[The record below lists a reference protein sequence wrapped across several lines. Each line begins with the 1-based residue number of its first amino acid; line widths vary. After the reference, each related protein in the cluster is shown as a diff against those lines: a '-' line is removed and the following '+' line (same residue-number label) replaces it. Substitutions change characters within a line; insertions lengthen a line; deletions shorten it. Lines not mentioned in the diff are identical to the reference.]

1 MRNFFRKKE
10 KGAINHIMSLMAI
23 LLIAVLFL
31 CGMYFRNIEK
41 LSILTADSVDA
52 SNLATAVV
60 DSNIYGQTE
69 NYFRIIGPATLEN
82 GVSQKEAEA
91 FNKHLGI
98 YTTSLRQNL
107 GLNEGFVF
115 SPNGPAGYAVN
126 QFIGGYNGGD
136 NIEDK
141 RIVID
146 QFSVYDIVLDKSTGA
161 GALNC
166 AVVEYTATNITD
178 ANTYISPLQI
188 QKTIYRNGD
197 GCSITLNPAKETL
210 SASTITT
217 PDGTVVVNP
226 TVYSKISFRLKAPSI
241 YENRVLNPS
250 GNNEIERIVYKES
263 SADITRGQL

>member
-1 MRNFFRKKE
+1 MKDFFRKKE
-10 KGAINHIMSLMAI
+10 KGAINHMTSLMAI
-23 LLIAVLFL
+23 LLIAVLFS

-41 LSILTADSVDA
+41 LSILAADSVDA

-60 DSNIYGQTE
+60 DSNIYGQTY

-82 GVSQKEAEA
+82 GVSQEEADA
-91 FNKHLGI
+91 FNEHLGI
-98 YTTSLRQNL
+98 YATSLRQNL

-115 SPNGPAGYAVN
+115 SSSGPAGFAVN
-126 QFIGGYNGGD
+126 QFIGGYSGGD
-136 NIEDK
+136 AAGDK

-146 QFSVYDIVLDKSTGA
+146 QFSVYDIVLDKSTGT
-161 GALNC
+161 GTSNY

-178 ANTYISPLQI
+178 ANTYLSPLQI

-197 GCSITLNPAKETL
+197 GCSIALNPIKETL

-241 YENRVLNPS
+241 YESRFFNPS
-250 GNNEIERIVYKES
+250 GNNAIERIVYKES
-263 SADITRGQL
+263 SADIARGQL